1 MCHLVALAHLLVG
14 PIASVLAAVETAHRT
29 RPIADRPGE
38 MKPVENE
45 DIAHALVRF
54 GSGAAGVLA
63 ASRVAHGR
71 KNGLRI
77 EVHGSKGM
85 IVFDQERLNELQ
97 LFIADGEPATRG
109 FRTLLTGPLHPPY
122 GTLCPAPGHSL
133 GFNDLKV
140 IEVAEFLSAIAT
152 GGPNAFDFAEGL
164 AVERVIHGVVRSAN
178 ERRWIDVG

>member
-1 MCHLVALAHLLVG
+1 
-14 PIASVLAAVETAHRT
+14 
-29 RPIADRPGE
+29 
-38 MKPVENE
+38 MKPVDNE
-45 DIAHALVRF
+45 DLAHALVRF

-97 LFIADGEPATRG
+97 LLIADGEPATRG

-122 GTLCPAPGHSL
+122 GTLCPAPGHGL

-152 GGPNAFDFAEGL
+152 GAANAFAFAEGL
-164 AVERVIHGVVRSAN
+164 AVERVIHGFIRSAN